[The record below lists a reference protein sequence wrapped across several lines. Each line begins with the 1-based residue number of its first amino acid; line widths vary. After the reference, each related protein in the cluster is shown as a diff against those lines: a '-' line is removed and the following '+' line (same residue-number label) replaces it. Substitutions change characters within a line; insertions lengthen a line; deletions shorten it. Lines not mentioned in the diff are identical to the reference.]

1 MKIEKDNVGRKY
13 VDIKTAHGAIRVTQ
27 DAWGKDYP
35 GISVD
40 FIPDGCQQGYQVAV
54 VEDLHDS
61 DAFRES
67 SENKTLSVKVWG
79 NPWDE
84 DPTHEKHIPIRHIEG
99 YLKDEDMML
108 KCPECGKENPREL
121 WNYITEDHYGE
132 GITPLL
138 PEDFGGE
145 LHVAAECNYICPYCG
160 KEVIGKDVI
169 KATNTAKEK
178 DD

>member
-1 MKIEKDNVGRKY
+1 MKIEKDTAGKEY
-13 VDIKTAHGAIRVTQ
+13 AEIKTAHGTIRVTQ

-35 GISVD
+35 GISID
-40 FIPDGCQQGYQVAV
+40 FIPDGCQTGYQVAV
-54 VEDLHDS
+54 VENLHEENS
-61 DAFRES
+61 FREC
-67 SENKTLSVKVWG
+67 SEDKALGIKVWG

-84 DPTHEKHIPIRHIEG
+84 DPTHEKYIPLRHIEG

-121 WNYITEDHYGE
+121 WNYTTEDHFGE

-138 PEDFGGE
+138 EGDFSGE
-145 LHVAAECNYICPYCG
+145 LHAAAECNYICPYCG
-160 KEVIGKDVI
+160 KEVTGEDVI
-169 KATNTAKEK
+169 KATSIVKEK

>member
-1 MKIEKDNVGRKY
+1 MKIEKDKVGREY

-54 VEDLHDS
+54 VEDLHDENS
-61 DAFRES
+61 FREC
-67 SENKTLSVKVWG
+67 SENKALGVKVWD

-84 DPTHEKHIPIRHIEG
+84 DTTYDKYIPIRHIEG
-99 YLKDEDMML
+99 YLNNEDTTL
-108 KCPECGKENPREL
+108 KCPKCSHENPREL
-121 WNYITEDHYGE
+121 WNYTAEDHYGA

-138 PEDFGGE
+138 EQ
-145 LHVAAECNYICPYCG
+145 I
-160 KEVIGKDVI
+160 
-169 KATNTAKEK
+169 
-178 DD
+178 